1 MCVLGGGGGGP
12 YNHSF
17 INQIL
22 SINWVSDIFFP
33 RNTSVEK
40 YKTCCSRG
48 AYILL
53 GEKQIKEPCKA
64 YRRPE
69 GQNGTGRLGDGE
81 LAKNGYGSH
90 EVTFEQN
97 PERVGASPMEPGR
110 GTSKSRGPACKD
122 TRAASPQPSPRPA
135 FSRRQ
140 GFGFYSELD
149 AKPSQGL

>member
-1 MCVLGGGGGGP
+1 MCVLGGGRGGGP

-22 SINWVSDIFFP
+22 SIYWVSDIYFP

-53 GEKQIKEPCKA
+53 GGKQIKETCKA

-69 GQNGTGRLGDGE
+69 GQNGTGRQGDWETGNLQRMATE
-81 LAKNGYGSH
+81 ATRWHLSKILNVWEQALWSLAGGLAKAG
-90 EVTFEQN
+90 VLLA
-97 PERVGASPMEPGR
+97 RIPG
-110 GTSKSRGPACKD
+110 
-122 TRAASPQPSPRPA
+122 QLLPSPSHARPSAAGKALA
-135 FSRRQ
+135 FTLS
-140 GFGFYSELD
+140 
-149 AKPSQGL
+149 